1 MSFEPEDRIFFR
13 PELSSMAAML
23 VLVLLMLLGSGIGNG
38 LAFLLGKSMGLSLTE
53 VIQSFSRE
61 SPLAERNF
69 LRATTLFSHLF
80 TFALPAIL
88 LASLLYRR
96 QWVQFL
102 KLDRFLN
109 FNILSAGVFFLLG
122 TFVLS
127 QLAYWLNRQIP
138 LPYWASDMESSA
150 GRLVQGLLVM
160 ESPWELAFTVLVVA
174 ILPALGEELVFR
186 GVLQQALEKAT
197 GRPVAAIWIAALI
210 FSAFH
215 LQFAGLLPRLLLG
228 AGLGYLFYWT
238 GSLWAPIIAHFVI
251 NGVQVAGQYYQQQNL
266 PETSL
271 QEVNWPAIGI
281 AAVLVAGLSSYL
293 YRYHKNHNRP
303 PVP

>member
-1 MSFEPEDRIFFR
+1 
-13 PELSSMAAML
+13 MAAML